1 MTKVKKITKEELE
14 KATSLSK
21 QYNEIVQIL
30 GNISLQKQDIE
41 IEAIKVRDSVEEM
54 KKELNSKYGNVNI
67 NIEDGSYTEI
77 EVEEDKKD

>member
-21 QYNEIVQIL
+21 QYNEIIQIL
-30 GNISLQKQDIE
+30 GNISLQKHDIE
-41 IEAIKVRDSVEEM
+41 IEAIKVRESVEEM
-54 KKELNSKYGNVNI
+54 KKELNSKYGSVNI

>member
-21 QYNEIVQIL
+21 QYNEIIQIL

-67 NIEDGSYTEI
+67 NIENGSYTEI

>member
-1 MTKVKKITKEELE
+1 MAKAKKITKEELE

-21 QYNEIVQIL
+21 QYNEIIQIL
-30 GNISLQKQDIE
+30 GNISLQKHDIE
-41 IEAIKVRDSVEEM
+41 IEAIKVRESVEEM

>member
-30 GNISLQKQDIE
+30 GNISLQKHDIE
-41 IEAIKVRDSVEEM
+41 IEAIKVRESVEEM

>member
-14 KATSLSK
+14 KATLLSK

-30 GNISLQKQDIE
+30 GNISLQKHDIE
-41 IEAIKVRDSVEEM
+41 IEAIKVRESVEEM

>member
-21 QYNEIVQIL
+21 QYNEIIQIL

-54 KKELNSKYGNVNI
+54 KKELNSKYGSVNI

>member
-21 QYNEIVQIL
+21 QYNEIIQIL
-30 GNISLQKQDIE
+30 GNISLQKHDIE
-41 IEAIKVRDSVEEM
+41 IEAIKVRESVEEM

>member
-21 QYNEIVQIL
+21 QYNEIIQIL
-30 GNISLQKQDIE
+30 GNISLQKHDIE

>member
-14 KATSLSK
+14 KATLLSK

>member
-14 KATSLSK
+14 KAASLSK
-21 QYNEIVQIL
+21 QYNEIIQIL

-54 KKELNSKYGNVNI
+54 KKELNSKYGSVNI

>member
-21 QYNEIVQIL
+21 QYNEIIQIL
-30 GNISLQKQDIE
+30 GNISLQKHDIE

-54 KKELNSKYGNVNI
+54 KKELNSKYGSVNI

>member
-21 QYNEIVQIL
+21 QYNEIIQIL

>member
-41 IEAIKVRDSVEEM
+41 IEAIKVRESVEEM

>member
-14 KATSLSK
+14 KAASLSK
-21 QYNEIVQIL
+21 QYNEIIQIL

>member
-14 KATSLSK
+14 KAASLSK
-21 QYNEIVQIL
+21 QYNEIIQIL
-30 GNISLQKQDIE
+30 GNISLQKHDIE
-41 IEAIKVRDSVEEM
+41 IEAIKVRESVEEM
-54 KKELNSKYGNVNI
+54 KKELNSKYGSVNI

>member
-1 MTKVKKITKEELE
+1 MSKAKKITKEELE

-21 QYNEIVQIL
+21 QYNEIIQIL
-30 GNISLQKQDIE
+30 GNISLQKHDIE
-41 IEAIKVRDSVEEM
+41 IEAIKVRESVEEM

>member
-1 MTKVKKITKEELE
+1 MTKVKKITKEELK

-21 QYNEIVQIL
+21 QYNEIIQIL
-30 GNISLQKQDIE
+30 GNISLQKHDIE
-41 IEAIKVRDSVEEM
+41 IEAIKVRESVEEM

>member
-14 KATSLSK
+14 KAASLSK
-21 QYNEIVQIL
+21 QYNEIIQIL
-30 GNISLQKQDIE
+30 GNISLQKHDIE
-41 IEAIKVRDSVEEM
+41 IEAIKVRESVEEM

>member
-14 KATSLSK
+14 KAVSLSK
-21 QYNEIVQIL
+21 QYNEIIQIL
-30 GNISLQKQDIE
+30 GNISLQKHDIE
-41 IEAIKVRDSVEEM
+41 IEAIKVRESVEEM
-54 KKELNSKYGNVNI
+54 KKELNSKYGSVNI